1 MKDNA
6 EKDLELV
13 RRLSKLMAEEK
24 IVTLKYEKSGLKLFL
39 DMNFS
44 NEISDFKAILC

>member
-13 RRLSKLMAEEK
+13 RRLSKLMTEEK
-24 IVTLKYEKSGLKLFL
+24 IVTLNMK
-39 DMNFS
+39 
-44 NEISDFKAILC
+44 ISKIISR